1 MMQYLN
7 QMPVASIIFVFT
19 LITSIYAFNDRQL
32 MGNFIF
38 HPYSVSKGIRPY
50 TFITSGLIHAD
61 WMHLFF
67 NMFTFY
73 FFAFKLE
80 VMIGHWQFGL
90 LYFLGLVLS
99 DVPSLIKHK
108 DNYGYQSLGA
118 SGAISAVLFSYI
130 LFEPT
135 TLLLVMFI
143 PMPAVLFAVL
153 YLYYSWYMSKKG
165 QDNIGH
171 DAHFFG
177 ALTGLIFTV
186 IFVPGIIPNFIQK
199 LTLGIQFLIQYLTGG
214 R

>member
-1 MMQYLN
+1 MEYLN
-7 QMPVASIIFVFT
+7 NTPVASIIFIFT
-19 LITSIYAFNDRQL
+19 LITSIYAFNDNQL
-32 MGNFIF
+32 YGKFMF
-38 HPYSVSKGIRPY
+38 HPYTVSRGKKIY

-61 WMHLFF
+61 WMHLIF

-80 VMIGHWQFGL
+80 TMIGSWQFGL

-99 DVPSLIKHK
+99 DIPTLVKHK
-108 DNYGYQSLGA
+108 DSFWYNSLGA

-130 LFEPT
+130 LFDPT

-143 PMPAVLFAVL
+143 PMPAVVFAIL
-153 YLYYSWYMSKKG
+153 YLVYSWYMAKKG
-165 QDNIGH
+165 NDNIGH

-186 IFVPGIIPNFIQK
+186 IAVPGIIPNFLHQIAAA
-199 LTLGIQFLIQYLTGG
+199 LGLG